1 MINSLYQ
8 FTNKGSW
15 RALSCILA
23 IVLTFSLFFNVNGF
37 ASALRSFPPYLII
50 LGMWAIITLWIHG
63 IGFVIRTSFWKTCFL
78 PLLSYVI
85 LLIITFSQ
93 LI

>member
-23 IVLTFSLFFNVNGF
+23 LVLTFSLFFNVNGF
-37 ASALRSFPPYLII
+37 AGTLRSFSPYLII

-63 IGFVIRTSFWKTCFL
+63 MGFVIRKLLWKACFL

-85 LLIITFSQ
+85 LLIIALSS